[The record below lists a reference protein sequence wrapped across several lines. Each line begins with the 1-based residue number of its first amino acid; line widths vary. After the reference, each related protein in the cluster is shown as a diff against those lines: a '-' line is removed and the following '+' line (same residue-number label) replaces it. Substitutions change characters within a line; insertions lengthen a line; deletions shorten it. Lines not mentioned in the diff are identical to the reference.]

1 MAASWRGP
9 QETSGAPGLDIA
21 AGAHRP
27 FVGLEQPFVGI
38 SVTVHCT
45 DVIKT
50 RMKNAET
57 GFTLVELLIALLIGA
72 ILATLAA
79 PSFMDTIRRNRLV
92 SASNDFLA
100 TLNYARSEAIKRGQ
114 TITVCAS
121 SDQATCTNSPW
132 QDGWI
137 VQEANS
143 TELLRAHG
151 ALDGEATL
159 TRTDASTMFQYTPRG
174 LLAGGNSATFNLC
187 VASGFEGR
195 QIVISATG
203 RARIVEY
210 NGC

>member
-1 MAASWRGP
+1 M
-9 QETSGAPGLDIA
+9 
-21 AGAHRP
+21 
-27 FVGLEQPFVGI
+27 
-38 SVTVHCT
+38 TVHFT

-121 SDQATCTNSPW
+121 SDQATCTN
-132 QDGWI
+132 DGWENGWI
-137 VQEANS
+137 IMDDNNQV
-143 TELLRAHG
+143 LRVFEPLEG
-151 ALDGEATL
+151 LSSM
-159 TRTDASTMFQYTPRG
+159 ASTAQSIQYTPTG
-174 LLAGGNSATFNLC
+174 FINGGVAVTFDLC
-187 VASGFEGR
+187 AKSGAPGR
-195 QIVISATG
+195 QINITPTG
-203 RARIVEY
+203 RPSNLMPY
-210 NGC
+210 PNC

>member
-1 MAASWRGP
+1 
-9 QETSGAPGLDIA
+9 
-21 AGAHRP
+21 
-27 FVGLEQPFVGI
+27 
-38 SVTVHCT
+38 
-45 DVIKT
+45 
-50 RMKNAET
+50 MKNAET
-57 GFTLVELLIALLIGA
+57 GFTLIELLIALLIGA

-114 TITVCAS
+114 TITICPS
-121 SDQATCTNSPW
+121 NDQASCTSSPW

-137 VQEANS
+137 VQEENS
-143 TELLRAHG
+143 SELLRAHG
-151 ALDGEATL
+151 ALDGGATL
-159 TRTDASTMFQYTPRG
+159 VKTDTSTTLQYTPRG